1 LVRLA
6 VFGKKNRFE
15 RNPMCNPANKQMLAG
30 LTSRYPEKTFY
41 LGQVFNDTT
50 NSYKLLWFLGLVS
63 LLQRPRSETLPLA
76 DLLTEM
82 ATAGWH
88 PVCLYRLTLGRQDKL
103 QQAILEIQKASKLP
117 PDAKA
122 AEVRK
127 FVAASPSA
135 RAQLGDFRRYV
146 PTRFLSPW
154 FKDQFTGRKDSEKD
168 RLIAGLAHDSQKG
181 PLPTPYWLDAEQV
194 RLNASWRHF
203 LLDNLG
209 IVQAFAEYHFAQ
221 YLQTRNPNV
230 PGIVNKLSAP
240 TERDLRLA
248 REFWQLVRDGFQKAG
263 EPQRFRN
270 IYSDEALTG
279 RFTIDHF
286 LPWSFVAHDLMW
298 NLVPVDATTNSSKGD
313 TLPDLDT
320 YLPRLVSLHVGAIEV
335 AKERP
340 KLLEDYTEAFKLDVP
355 GLLAVGEDGLRA
367 KYRDVMASQA
377 QIAGNQGFQTGWKLS
392 SLIVLPASRR
402 RASLERPAY
411 DRYQRPLPSPT
422 IVVERF
428 PTETENE
435 PTPDHLPYYSLAI
448 AAGGFKQGYEPD
460 PEGWVNVRKH
470 GYTKRL
476 GAGLFVTQ
484 VVGKSME
491 PTIRDGAYC
500 VFRTGVSGTRQKR
513 ILLVQKRDFTDPETG
528 GGYTV
533 KRYESQKT
541 TTEEGWSHERIRLI
555 PDNPDRAAFPVLEF
569 TPEVDTDL
577 RVIAEFIHMLNFTD

>member
-1 LVRLA
+1 M
-6 VFGKKNRFE
+6 FDNKNRVFE
-15 RNPMCNPANKQMLAG
+15 RNPMCNPADNQMLAG
-30 LTSRYPEKTFY
+30 LTVRYPEKTFY

-50 NSYKLLWFLGLVS
+50 NSYKLLWFLGLLS
-63 LLQRPRSETLPLA
+63 LLQRPRSETLRLA

-103 QQAILEIQKASKLP
+103 QHAIFEIQAASKLS

-127 FVAASPSA
+127 FVAASPTA
-135 RAQLGDFRRYV
+135 RAQLDDFRRYV

-154 FKDQFTGRKDSEKD
+154 FKDKLRGRKDSEKD
-168 RLIAGLAHDSQKG
+168 RLIAQLAQASQRG
-181 PLPTPYWLDAEQV
+181 PLPTPYWVDGDRV

-240 TERDLRLA
+240 TQRDLRLA
-248 REFWQLVRDGFQKAG
+248 REFWQFVREGLQKAG
-263 EPQRFRN
+263 EPHRFRN
-270 IYSDEALTG
+270 IYSDQPLTG

-298 NLVPVDATTNSSKGD
+298 NLAPVDAATNSSKAD
-313 TLPDLDT
+313 TLPDLAT
-320 YLPRLVSLHVGAIEV
+320 YLPRLVSLHVGAIEE

-340 KLLEDYTEAFKLDVP
+340 RLLEDYTEAFKLDVP
-355 GLLAVGEDGLRA
+355 GLLALGEDGLRA
-367 KYRDVMASQA
+367 KYRDVMTSQA
-377 QIAGNQGFQTGWKLS
+377 QIAANQGFQTGWKLPS
-392 SLIVLPASRR
+392 VVLLHEPRR
-402 RASLERPAY
+402 RVSLESPAQ
-411 DRYQRPLPSPT
+411 DRYQRPPPSPR
-422 IVVERF
+422 IAVEHL
-428 PTETENE
+428 PIETETE
-435 PTPDHLPYYSLAI
+435 PSADHLPYYSLAI
-448 AAGGFKQGYEPD
+448 AAGRFKQGYEPD
-460 PEGWVNVRKH
+460 PEGWVNVRKL
-470 GYTKRL
+470 GYTSRL
-476 GAGLFVTQ
+476 GPGLFVTQ

-500 VFRTGVSGTRQKR
+500 VFRARVSGTRQNR

-533 KRYESQKT
+533 KRYDSKKT
-541 TTEEGWSHERIRLI
+541 ITEEGWSHERIRLI

-569 TPEVDTDL
+569 TPEDDADL
-577 RVIAEFIHMLNFTD
+577 RVVAEFIQMLNSTN

>member
-1 LVRLA
+1 
-6 VFGKKNRFE
+6 
-15 RNPMCNPANKQMLAG
+15 MLAG
-30 LTSRYPEKTFY
+30 LTVRYPEKTFY

-50 NSYKLLWFLGLVS
+50 NSYKLLWFLGLLS

-76 DLLTEM
+76 DILTEM

-103 QQAILEIQKASKLP
+103 QQAILEIQTASKLS
-117 PDAKA
+117 PDAKT

-127 FVAASPSA
+127 LVAASPSA
-135 RAQLGDFRRYV
+135 RAQLDDLRRYV

-154 FKDQFTGRKDSEKD
+154 FKDQLIGRKDSEKD
-168 RLIAGLAHDSQKG
+168 RLIAQLALASQTG
-181 PLPTPYWLDAEQV
+181 PLPAPYWFDADQV

-209 IVQAFAEYHFAQ
+209 VVQSFAEYHFAQ

-240 TERDLRLA
+240 TERNLRLA
-248 REFWQLVRDGFQKAG
+248 REFWQFVRDGFQMAG
-263 EPQRFRN
+263 EPHRFRN
-270 IYSDEALTG
+270 IYSDQPLTG

-298 NLVPVDATTNSSKGD
+298 NLAPVDATTNSSKGD

-320 YLPRLVSLHVGAIEV
+320 YLPRLVSLHVGAIKV

-340 KLLEDYTEAFKLDVP
+340 RFLEDYTEAFKLDVS
-355 GLLAVGEDGLRA
+355 GLLALGEDGLRA
-367 KYRDVMASQA
+367 RYRDVMISQA
-377 QIAGNQGFQTGWKLS
+377 QIAANQGFQAGWKLP
-392 SLIVLPASRR
+392 LPILLPEPRR
-402 RASLERPAY
+402 RISLEPSAY
-411 DRYQRPLPSPT
+411 DRYQRPHPSPG
-422 IVVERF
+422 IVIKHF
-428 PTETENE
+428 PTESEAE
-435 PTPDHLPYYSLAI
+435 PPPDHLPYYSLAI

-460 PEGWVNVRKH
+460 PEGWVNVRKL
-470 GYTKRL
+470 GYTSHL
-476 GAGLFVTQ
+476 GPGLFVTQ

-491 PTIRDGAYC
+491 PTIHDAAYC
-500 VFRTGVSGTRQKR
+500 VFRAGVSGTRQNR
-513 ILLVQKRDFTDPETG
+513 ILLLQKRDFTDAETG

-541 TTEEGWSHERIRLI
+541 TTEEGWSHGRIRLI

-569 TPEVDTDL
+569 TPEDDADL
-577 RVIAEFIHMLNFTD
+577 RVIAEFIQMLNSAH